1 MSKQMIIALAL
12 LATGAAYAEGPIDWP
27 PEQPFAATKTRAEVR
42 AEMFAARASGE
53 TAAVTSEDSGA
64 TYLARLEPVI
74 RLSRAQV
81 VAEMFA
87 ARERGEIDAI
97 NGEDSGST
105 YLAKRAPLASDR
117 DVLVAK
123 LQREAN

>member
-42 AEMFAARASGE
+42 AEMFAAR
-53 TAAVTSEDSGA
+53 
-64 TYLARLEPVI
+64 
-74 RLSRAQV
+74 
-81 VAEMFA
+81 
-87 ARERGEIDAI
+87 ERGEIDAI

>member
-87 ARERGEIDAI
+87 ARATFVALATGVVADTMGATLAGGGGGGPPAVVR
-97 NGEDSGST
+97 SGG
-105 YLAKRAPLASDR
+105 D
-117 DVLVAK
+117 
-123 LQREAN
+123 